1 MIRDNVEE
9 ALSGVKGA
17 NSIKLFGNDLN
28 VLETDG
34 QRVVNILNTIPGI
47 TNAGLFHIIGQPNLE
62 IQIDRHECARYGINV
77 SDVEAVV
84 QVAVGGRAFTQ
95 MVEGEKRFDIVLRL
109 PKDQR
114 DDPEVIGR
122 IPVDTPGQDG
132 KPGARIPLKQLVK
145 IDPHKPGAVL
155 HLPREQPP
163 LHPDQ
168 VQRAGPRPG
177 LDDRRGPAEGERPQV
192 RGQASARVRHRLVG
206 RVRPDG
212 AGQRAGCSGSCR
224 CRSA

>member
-1 MIRDNVEE
+1 M
-9 ALSGVKGA
+9 
-17 NSIKLFGNDLN
+17 
-28 VLETDG
+28 
-34 QRVVNILNTIPGI
+34 
-47 TNAGLFHIIGQPNLE
+47 
-62 IQIDRHECARYGINV
+62 

-145 IDPHKPGAVL
+145 IDPHKPGAAYIY
-155 HLPREQPP
+155 RENNRRYIPIKFS
-163 LHPDQ
+163 
-168 VQRAGPRPG
+168 VQGRDLASTI
-177 LDDRRGPAEGERPQV
+177 AEAKRKVNDPQV
-192 RGQASARVRHRLVG
+192 RGRASAAATTSSG
-206 RVRPDG
+206 RASSHQMEQANAQAALDRAAVDRPDHDPALHGLPVDQGRRSWSWSTWSRRRWG
-212 AGQRAGCSGSCR
+212 ASGR
-224 CRSA
+224 